1 MYLVKCIYMG
11 NTFCNYF
18 TQDIKQL
25 LLKVERAWSTWL
37 VSFLDSV
44 ILFLLV
50 TETFSGTV
58 Q

>member
-1 MYLVKCIYMG
+1 MG
-11 NTFCNYF
+11 NTFSSYF
-18 TQDIKQL
+18 TQDLKQE
-25 LLKVERAWSTWL
+25 LLKVEQASSTWL

-50 TETFSGTV
+50 TETLSGTV